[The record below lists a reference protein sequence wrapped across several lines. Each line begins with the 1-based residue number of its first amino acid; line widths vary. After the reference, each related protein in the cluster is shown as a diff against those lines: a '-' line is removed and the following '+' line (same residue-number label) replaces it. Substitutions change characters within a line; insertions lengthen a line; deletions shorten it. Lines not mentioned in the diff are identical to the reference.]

1 MMNITAADKI
11 SQMAVARATGRKDP
25 LKYLIMSIMAGMFVA
40 MGVVASYSVASPFA
54 AASSPALRL
63 VMGSVFSI
71 ALTLVI
77 FTGSEL
83 FTGNNM
89 IMTIGMMKGKASM
102 EDTAAVWVLSFI
114 GNFIGALLVAYLM
127 KLSGLIDIDPT
138 KSLLVSATAAK
149 MNLSVTALIVRG
161 ILCNILVCIAIY
173 TCQRTEN
180 DGAKLGIIFLCLL
193 AFVGSGFEHS
203 IANMA
208 LLPMG
213 MLASSD
219 PSITMMGLIKNLSFV
234 TLGNMIGGIVF
245 VGFVYGHLGIDKR
258 DRAHSKKAA

>member
-11 SQMAVARATGRKDP
+11 AQMALARSTGRKK
-25 LKYLIMSIMAGMFVA
+25 LLQYMIMSIMAGMFVGI
-40 MGVVASYSVASPFA
+40 GVVASYSVSSPFA
-54 AASSPALRL
+54 AASSPALKL

-102 EDTAAVWVLSFI
+102 EDTLSVWMLSFI
-114 GNFIGALLVAYLM
+114 GNFIGALIIAYLM
-127 KLSGLIDIDPT
+127 KLSGLINIDPT

-161 ILCNILVCIAIY
+161 ILCNLLVCIAIY

-180 DGAKLGIIFLCLL
+180 DGAKLIIIFLCLL
-193 AFVGSGFEHS
+193 AFIGSGFEHS

-219 PSITMMGLIKNLSFV
+219 PSITMMGLIKNLGFV
-234 TLGNMIGGIVF
+234 TLGNMIGGIAF
-245 VGFVYGHLGIDKR
+245 VGLVYGYLGIDKTGLVN
-258 DRAHSKKAA
+258 SKKAA

>member
-11 SQMAVARATGRKDP
+11 SQMALARAAGRKNL
-25 LKYLIMSIMAGMFVA
+25 LKYMIMSIMAGMFVGI
-40 MGVVASYSVASPFA
+40 GVVASFSVGAPFA
-54 AASSPALRL
+54 AASSPAVKL

-102 EDTAAVWVLSFI
+102 EDTAYVWALSFI
-114 GNFIGALLVAYLM
+114 GNFIGALIIAYLM

-138 KSLLVSATAAK
+138 RSLIVSITAAK
-149 MNLSVTALIVRG
+149 MNLSVPALIVRG
-161 ILCNILVCIAIY
+161 ILCNILVCMAIY
-173 TCQRTEN
+173 ICQRTEN
-180 DGAKLGIIFLCLL
+180 DSAKLGIIFLCLL

-219 PSITMMGLIKNLSFV
+219 PSITMMGLIKNLGFV

-245 VGFVYGHLGIDKR
+245 VGLVYGYLGRDKT
-258 DRAHSKKAA
+258 DLADSKKAA